1 MVTLDNKSEKGI
13 IASKN
18 LQEVTGRTSSPAW
31 NLWKPFTYCSIAGDL
46 FQGSYSLKFEPWYS
60 LYIADQDTARYSLCS
75 AREYCVSWA
84 EPLKCTTD
92 YLFSSRVLIWE
103 AFIYPPWFV
112 EDRKWCGLIAMIGSL
127 QLTNQVAVGS
137 IRVFP
142 KLGCVF
148 LKVYRTI
155 FDPLNKPGWIYKR
168 LPNQAIRNSLE
179 FTSTIPPHSNWWET

>member
-1 MVTLDNKSEKGI
+1 MYNRQFVQFARIDLGSVYISTLVC
-13 IASKN
+13 
-18 LQEVTGRTSSPAW
+18 L
-31 NLWKPFTYCSIAGDL
+31 
-46 FQGSYSLKFEPWYS
+46 
-60 LYIADQDTARYSLCS
+60 
-75 AREYCVSWA
+75 
-84 EPLKCTTD
+84 
-92 YLFSSRVLIWE
+92 
-103 AFIYPPWFV
+103 

-137 IRVFP
+137 IRVFS

-179 FTSTIPPHSNWWET
+179 FTSTIPPHSN